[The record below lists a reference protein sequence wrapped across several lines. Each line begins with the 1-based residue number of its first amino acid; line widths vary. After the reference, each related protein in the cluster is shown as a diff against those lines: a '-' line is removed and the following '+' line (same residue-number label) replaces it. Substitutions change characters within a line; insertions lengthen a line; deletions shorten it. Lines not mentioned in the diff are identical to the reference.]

1 MNQTRA
7 IEKAFLFVKNKL
19 FHQKTNLI
27 YDHIAYG
34 KETDFPTPTEIL
46 SGYPNPCGYTT
57 GMEDGM
63 INGATML
70 DACITMH
77 EKHANEQA
85 RDLAKKLVLGMLSCA
100 KSATDKGFLPRA
112 VSIFDGKTHYTD
124 SSRDQY
130 TMFAFAMHRYLNS
143 TLCTKKDKKEINGVI
158 EPIARRLEK
167 NVIKENGY
175 DALTEDG
182 RKTLATTM
190 WGDGL
195 DNHEYLRLP
204 MIYLLAYETN
214 GNEYWLEKYKTICDK
229 AIQKS
234 LPLIN
239 YWSLYALSQMM
250 ASIRLCYDVDKDQ
263 DYKTKYLSLMNAVC
277 DYVESKVDSIRER
290 INALT
295 NYNAPQPSFR
305 TLEKV
310 LDARWVN
317 LGYKNA
323 VRLIRQ
329 DEKEFFTLQDGAQ
342 VGIILGLA
350 PYTTPTQNAK
360 NLFLESF
367 AKIDLNVHERNLP
380 VFFIDGYYRLGL

>member
-1 MNQTRA
+1 MHDNFA
-7 IEKAFLFVKNKL
+7 IEKAFLFVKDKL
-19 FHQKTNLI
+19 FYEKTNLI
-27 YDHIAYG
+27 YDHIVNG
-34 KETDFPTPTEIL
+34 RETDFPTPAEIL

-70 DACITMH
+70 DACLLLH

-85 RDLAKKLVLGMLSCA
+85 RDLAKKLVKGMLSCA

-112 VSIFDGKTHYTD
+112 VCINDAKTHYPN

-130 TMFAFAMHRYLNS
+130 TMFAFAMHRFFN
-143 TLCTKKDKKEINGVI
+143 TKLCDEDMKREIKTVVVN
-158 EPIARRLEK
+158 IAKRLEK
-167 NVIKENGY
+167 NVTKQNNY
-175 DALTEDG
+175 DALNEDG
-182 RKTLATTM
+182 RKSLSTTM

-204 MIYLLAYETN
+204 MIYLLAFEVSK
-214 GNEYWLEKYKTICDK
+214 EERWLEKYKSIRDE

-239 YWSLYALSQMM
+239 YWSLYALSQMQ

-277 DYVESKVDSIRER
+277 DYVESKVDNIRER

-295 NYNAPQPSFR
+295 NYNARQPSFR
-305 TLEKV
+305 TLLPIADK
-310 LDARWVN
+310 RWKD
-317 LGYKNA
+317 LGYTNA
-323 VRLIRQ
+323 VRLVRE

-342 VGIILGLA
+342 ACIILGL
-350 PYTTPTQNAK
+350 TPNRSPSKKATS
-360 NLFLESF
+360 LFFEAFSKL
-367 AKIDLNVHERNLP
+367 DLNTHERNLP
-380 VFFIDGYYRLGL
+380 VYFLDGYYRI